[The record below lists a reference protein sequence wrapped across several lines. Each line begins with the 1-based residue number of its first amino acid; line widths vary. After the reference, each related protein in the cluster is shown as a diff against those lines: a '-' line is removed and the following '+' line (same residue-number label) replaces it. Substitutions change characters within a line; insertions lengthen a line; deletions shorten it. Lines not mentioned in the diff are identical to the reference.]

1 MNNVWI
7 QDLTPWV
14 VVGAALGAGCAAVT
28 RDTLPN
34 TSAIKAG
41 MGGDDVV
48 ARLGKPAWSFEKSPV
63 QEWRYCSTDRP
74 SDLIVAIFLR
84 NDVVVEKTSYRV
96 ELSDLDF
103 SDTTGGRIGSCRD
116 KIAAEGPARARSI
129 RARVYGG

>member
-1 MNNVWI
+1 M
-7 QDLTPWV
+7 
-14 VVGAALGAGCAAVT
+14 
-28 RDTLPN
+28 
-34 TSAIKAG
+34 
-41 MGGDDVV
+41 
-48 ARLGKPAWSFEKSPV
+48 

-84 NDVVVEKTSYRV
+84 NDVVVDKTSYRV

-116 KIAAEGPARARSI
+116 KIAAEGPARARSM